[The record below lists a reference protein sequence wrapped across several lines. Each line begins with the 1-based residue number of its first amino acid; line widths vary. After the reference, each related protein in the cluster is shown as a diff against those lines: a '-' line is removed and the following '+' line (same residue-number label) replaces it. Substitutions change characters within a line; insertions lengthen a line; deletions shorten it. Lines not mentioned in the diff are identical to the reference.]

1 MIGKVVQGQNF
12 LGVLNYLHNKEKA
25 QKIGGNLA
33 GQTPLALSAELYLSR
48 ELNRRLQNIVCHTSL
63 SLAKSEQLTDLEWRA
78 IAADYLQAMGYRDC
92 QHVIYRHHDQ
102 DHDHIHIVVSR
113 IGLADGKTVKDSWEK
128 RRAEAVLRDLE
139 RKYGLVAVPS
149 SHTALQTAPTV
160 GEMRKFEQTGVVPVR
175 IRLQTQIDAAVG
187 HCTTMADL
195 IQRLRQRGIGVRLRI
210 AEGQI
215 AGISYSLDGIAF
227 SGNKLGRAYTFPG
240 LQQHKRIRY
249 DHGADLEA
257 TCQAATGEL
266 AISAPPVIQNPEAEM
281 TPIPATSNRAEA
293 ILPETARATPP
304 ESASTSS
311 STASKKS
318 PKLDYA
324 ALWQHYAQGL
334 PVSNAITVNGWVAR
348 RALGDGKS
356 PQEAAQML
364 LHSPFVREMVQ
375 KRREPEKIRA
385 YINQTVHQAYQQ
397 QSSSQQP
404 HPEERRQQRSGEMEL

>member
-12 LGVLNYLHNKEKA
+12 LGVLNYLHNKENA

-33 GQTPLALSAELYLSR
+33 GNTPQVLSAELYLSR
-48 ELNRRLQNIVCHTSL
+48 ELNWRLQNIVCHTSL
-63 SLAKSEQLTDLEWRA
+63 SLAKSEQLSDREWRA

-128 RRAEAVLRDLE
+128 RRAESVLRDLE
-139 RKYGLVAVPS
+139 QKYGLVAVSS

-160 GEMRKFEQTGVVPVR
+160 GEMRQFEQTGVVPVR

-187 HCTTMADL
+187 RCATMMEL
-195 IQRLRQRGIGVRLRI
+195 IQHLRQRGIGVRLRI

-240 LQQHKRIRY
+240 LQKHKGIRY
-249 DHGADLEA
+249 DNGADFEA

-266 AISAPPVIQNPEAEM
+266 AIIAPPAVQNSETEM
-281 TPIPATSNRAEA
+281 APIPAVSNQAGSTLPVAA
-293 ILPETARATPP
+293 ISTTFSPP
-304 ESASTSS
+304 AANPPSS
-311 STASKKS
+311 Q
-318 PKLDYA
+318 PDYA

-334 PVSNAITVNGWVAR
+334 PKSNAITVNGWVAR
-348 RALGDGKS
+348 RALGDGRS
-356 PQEAAQML
+356 PRATAQMML
-364 LHSPFVREMVQ
+364 QSPFVREMVQ

-385 YINQTVHQAYQQ
+385 YVNQAVHQAYQKEQ
-397 QSSSQQP
+397 QSRKSPSVQDKQV
-404 HPEERRQQRSGEMEL
+404 RRKRSLELD